1 MFYIVSVKAVMVDE
15 PLDIV
20 YELRERRYI
29 TAKLRRWQRNLQ
41 NILEENTSDV
51 SNGDSLKSQSVV
63 VSPSSCRLRQ
73 SSVETASTSTS
84 RSRDTSRDTSRD
96 RWKSRDKKDS
106 RSSLS
111 SQSVVVS
118 RQRKHSSL
126 YSSYST
132 LSAGTHRKFSYQ
144 QRKEGSYSPNISTLA
159 GGGNNTSSFIPSI
172 SSHSPSVLPDDL
184 DLPNCVQSLCVDL
197 PESNSLER
205 KISSKHPQLDNRNR
219 NSKSDEIESPGGGK
233 EKPLEIDRKMSR
245 DGNLKSRDHADL
257 HDDVTDPI
265 CISINYFTPNTTSAV
280 GNQTFVCIIYRQ

>member
-1 MFYIVSVKAVMVDE
+1 MVDE

-41 NILEENTSDV
+41 NILEENSPDV
-51 SNGDSLKSQSVV
+51 SNGDSLRSQSVV

-84 RSRDTSRDTSRD
+84 MSRDTSRD
-96 RWKSRDKKDS
+96 RRRSRDKKHS
-106 RSSLS
+106 RSPLS

-132 LSAGTHRKFSYQ
+132 LSAGTHRKFSYELKKGG
-144 QRKEGSYSPNISTLA
+144 RNSSNISTLN
-159 GGGNNTSSFIPSI
+159 GGRNNSYSSFKPSI
-172 SSHSPSVLPDDL
+172 SSHSPSILPVDL
-184 DLPNCVQSLCVDL
+184 DLPNCVHSLSVNL
-197 PESNSLER
+197 SESNSFER
-205 KISSKHPQLDNRNR
+205 RTSSQTPQVDNRNR
-219 NSKSDEIESPGGGK
+219 NSKSDDIESPGGGN
-233 EKPLEIDRKMSR
+233 EKLLEIDRELSR
-245 DGNLKSRDHADL
+245 DGDRKSRDHADL

-265 CISINYFTPNTTSAV
+265 CISINYFTPKTTSAV
-280 GNQTFVCIIYRQ
+280 GNQTVACIINRQ

>member
-1 MFYIVSVKAVMVDE
+1 MVDE

-41 NILEENTSDV
+41 NILEENSSDV
-51 SNGDSLKSQSVV
+51 SYGDSLRSQSVV

-84 RSRDTSRDTSRD
+84 MSRDTSRYKR
-96 RWKSRDKKDS
+96 KSCDNKHS

-132 LSAGTHRKFSYQ
+132 LSAGTHRKFSHE
-144 QRKEGSYSPNISTLA
+144 KGGSSSPKISNLN
-159 GGGNNTSSFIPSI
+159 GGRTTTSSFIPSI
-172 SSHSPSVLPDDL
+172 SSCSPSTLPVDL
-184 DLPNCVQSLCVDL
+184 DLPNCEYSQSINLS
-197 PESNSLER
+197 ESNSSDR
-205 KISSKHPQLDNRNR
+205 RTSSQTPRVDNRNR
-219 NSKSDEIESPGGGK
+219 NSKSDEIETPGGGK
-233 EKPLEIDRKMSR
+233 EKLLEIDRELTR
-245 DGNLKSRDHADL
+245 DRDRKSRDHEDL

-265 CISINYFTPNTTSAV
+265 CISINYFTPKTTSAV
-280 GNQTFVCIIYRQ
+280 GNELMKLLRV